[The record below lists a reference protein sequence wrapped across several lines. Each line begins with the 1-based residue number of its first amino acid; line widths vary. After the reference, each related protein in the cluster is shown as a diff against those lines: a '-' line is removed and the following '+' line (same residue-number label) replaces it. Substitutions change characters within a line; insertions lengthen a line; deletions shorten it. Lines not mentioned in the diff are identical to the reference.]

1 VFVLCC
7 SGCKLGDEVGYSI
20 RFEDVTTPDKTVI
33 KYMTEG
39 VLLRESL
46 MSDDL
51 DAYSCLVIDEAHERS
66 LK

>member
-1 VFVLCC
+1 M
-7 SGCKLGDEVGYSI
+7 
-20 RFEDVTTPDKTVI
+20 TTPDKTVI